1 MPTDKI
7 KGRTVGIV
15 LDRPEDRKVLLIETD
30 RHNSFTWEIPGGDVE
45 PNETINWAAARLL
58 KKGTGLVAE
67 LKFVRYHQW
76 ATTNHPEHLWEH
88 YMFTGVYDGR
98 SVIRLESPMAE
109 YHWST
114 INEALHLSAERWTK
128 HYLYSIHP

>member
-88 YMFTGVYDGR
+88 YMYTGKYEGGSIV
-98 SVIRLESPMAE
+98 LESSDAA
-109 YHWST
+109 YRWSSVH
-114 INEALHLSAERWTK
+114 EAWRDCPDWWTK
-128 HYLYSIHP
+128 RYLKSIHP